1 VSAQAANVVERIR
14 VKVAR
19 GQFEYSQHA
28 LDQSI
33 RRGIEVGELR
43 EAMSAPELVEDY
55 PNARYGPS
63 CLLLG
68 FTLAGRPLHVHCSHA
83 SREIVK
89 IITLYEPSSAVWFDF
104 RQRRD
109 RSE

>member
-1 VSAQAANVVERIR
+1 MSKQRGSLVQQIR
-14 VKVAR
+14 AKVDR

-33 RRGIEVGELR
+33 RRRIDVSDLR
-43 EAMSAPELVEDY
+43 EAMFAPELVEDY

-68 FTLAGRPLHVHCSHA
+68 FTAAGRPLHVHCSHA
-83 SREIVK
+83 SRMLVK
-89 IITLYEPSSAVWFDF
+89 IITLYEPSPAVWLDF
-104 RQRRD
+104 RHRRD
-109 RSE
+109 RNE

>member
-1 VSAQAANVVERIR
+1 MGAQRGNLVERVR
-14 VKVAR
+14 AKVER
-19 GQFEYSQHA
+19 EQFEYSQHA

-33 RRGIEVGELR
+33 RRGIDVSELR

-83 SREIVK
+83 SRELVK
-89 IITLYEPSSAVWFDF
+89 IITLYEPSPTVWLDF
-104 RQRRD
+104 RQRRN
-109 RSE
+109 RNE